1 MNNRSWQI
9 SVAVVCLILGL
20 LLVVQIRTQ
29 YIKERAALPRTQ
41 FLEQLYVDAEEQ
53 RKALQKEVDQL
64 RAELAGA
71 AQGRSLTAALNSEL
85 EKAQTLA
92 GLTDVKGPGVVVVL
106 DDSTAQPKAGQD
118 ADIFKIHDQDTLL
131 VVNELFASG
140 AEALSI
146 NGQRHVAIT
155 EIRLAG
161 DATSINNTHVGL
173 PFTIKAIG
181 NPATLEAALRMR
193 GGVVDSLKT
202 WGITVKIEQAQ
213 ELVIPAYK
221 GSLAFEYAKPLK
233 PATNLG
239 EGATGGAAGIPSA
252 ANAGGNS
259 TDAARLGR

>member
-9 SVAVVCLILGL
+9 SVAIVCLILGL

-29 YIKERAALPRTQ
+29 YVKERAALPRTQ
-41 FLEQLYVDAEEQ
+41 FLVQLYVDAEEQ

-71 AQGRSLTAALNSEL
+71 AQGKSLTAALNTEL
-85 EKAQTLA
+85 EKARLLA
-92 GLTDVKGPGVVVVL
+92 GLTDVKGPGVIVVL
-106 DDSTAQPKAGQD
+106 DDSTAKPKPGQD
-118 ADIFKIHDQDTLL
+118 ADIFRIHDQDTLL
-131 VVNELFASG
+131 VVNELFAAG

-146 NGQRHVAIT
+146 NDQRHVATT

-202 WGITVKIEQAQ
+202 WGINVKIEQAQ

-233 PATNLG
+233 PAAANPD
-239 EGATGGAAGIPSA
+239 TGGVG
-252 ANAGGNS
+252 NAGAPNPV
-259 TDAARLGR
+259 DAAQLPTKVMR